1 MTCSPG
7 SAVMTDP
14 HPLPVVIADASA
26 LIAFFNEPDKHHN
39 AVRQGIAQ
47 AGHLVVS
54 PCVLTE
60 LDYLIATRQGPP
72 AAGAV
77 LGYVAGRVAAG
88 RWEVPGIDPLLLAAH
103 AVLEDYPAIGLAD
116 AMNVVL
122 AREFR
127 TDVIATLDHRRFR
140 AIRPLTRHSAF
151 RLLPADV
158 P

>member
-1 MTCSPG
+1 M
-7 SAVMTDP
+7 AD
-14 HPLPVVIADASA
+14 PLPVVIADTSA
-26 LIAFFNEPDKHHN
+26 LIAFFNETDKHHN
-39 AVRQGIAQ
+39 AVREGVAQ

-60 LDYLIATRQGPP
+60 FDYLVATRQGPP
-72 AAGAV
+72 TAGGIV
-77 LGYVAGRVAAG
+77 RYVASRVAAG
-88 RWEVPGIDPLLLAAH
+88 RWEVPAIGPLLLAAH

-127 TDVIATLDHRRFR
+127 TDVVATLDHRHFR
-140 AIRPLTRHSAF
+140 VVRPLTPHSAF